1 MRRLNALFTSVRP
14 YLPGVLLVVLIFS
27 MFFIWYGVLAEE
39 RGGKLTVAFLDV
51 GQGDAIYIESPT
63 GIQILVDGGPDK
75 SVLAE
80 LGRMMP
86 FFDRSIDALI
96 VTNPDQDHFAGFID
110 VLERY
115 RVETFI
121 EPGVLKESASYGDLL
136 RHVKDEGAARAIARR
151 GQSIDLGGGA
161 VIEILFP
168 DRDVSGLEP
177 NTGSIIARL
186 RYGATSVL
194 LMGDSVNAIEQY
206 LVSLDGANLKS
217 DILKVGHHGSRTSTS
232 DALLGLAS
240 PAYAVISAGKDNRYG
255 HPHREVLDALAR
267 FEIETLITKD
277 DGRIMFRSDGSQF
290 TRIQ

>member
-1 MRRLNALFTSVRP
+1 MRRLKIILENIRP
-14 YLPGVLLVVLIFS
+14 YALIALLVVLLS
-27 MFFIWYGVLAEE
+27 GTLFIWYFVLAGE

-63 GIQILVDGGPDK
+63 GIQVLVDGGPDK

-86 FFDRSIDALI
+86 FFDRSIDAII

-115 RVETFI
+115 AVDVFI

-136 RHVKDEGAARAIARR
+136 RHVTNEGAARVIARR
-151 GQSIDLGGGA
+151 GQVIDIGGGA

-177 NTGSIIARL
+177 NTGSIVARL
-186 RYGATSVL
+186 RYGATGVL
-194 LMGDSVNAIEQY
+194 LMGDSVKAIEEY
-206 LVSLDGANLKS
+206 LARLDGADLKS

-232 DALLGLAS
+232 DTLLGLAS

-255 HPHREVLDALAR
+255 HPHQEVLDALSR
-267 FEIETLITKD
+267 FDVETFVTKDEKTLI
-277 DGRIMFRSDGSQF
+277 FESDGSQF
-290 TRIQ
+290 IRSR